1 MDKSL
6 EQTDRQEQTDRR
18 TDEQTD
24 RQTEQTDRQTEQTD
38 RQTDRQH
45 ISPLQVI
52 EGKTG
57 LYILHFELQVIEGKT
72 GLYILHFELQ
82 VIDGKTG
89 LYILHFELQVIE
101 ALVTLAFSASIGL
114 MFLILACALPEFKEM
129 AYFVTAVLVVSA
141 FGLPIVLAR
150 SPVSQPVIQWGA
162 CGLVLA
168 GNVVSFL
175 TIWGFFIMADSDD
188 VEYSMW

>member
-1 MDKSL
+1 MNMK
-6 EQTDRQEQTDRR
+6 
-18 TDEQTD
+18 
-24 RQTEQTDRQTEQTD
+24 
-38 RQTDRQH
+38 
-45 ISPLQVI
+45 
-52 EGKTG
+52 
-57 LYILHFELQVIEGKT
+57 
-72 GLYILHFELQ
+72 
-82 VIDGKTG
+82 
-89 LYILHFELQVIE
+89 

-114 MFLILACALPEFKEM
+114 MFLILACALPEFNNWWPFFVLMFYVLAPVPIIIARRLSEDTGGSNPCREM